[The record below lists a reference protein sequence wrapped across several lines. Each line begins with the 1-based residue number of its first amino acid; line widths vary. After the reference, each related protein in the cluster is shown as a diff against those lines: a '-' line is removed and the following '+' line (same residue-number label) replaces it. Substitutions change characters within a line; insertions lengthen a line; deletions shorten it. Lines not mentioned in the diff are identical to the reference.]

1 MPRARSQYIA
11 EMRERFEVVD
21 RVKAS
26 AEEKASLT
34 KAIED
39 ERSSPEE
46 TPSKENTLPKDAE
59 VVKLKF
65 ALEDDNEESNKD
77 EDEDSEKKEAG
88 DEIEE
93 VDEDVESGL
102 KVSFCRFCKVFL
114 IRIPRFFE
122 NSKTELV

>member
-59 VVKLKF
+59 AVKLKF
-65 ALEDDNEESNKD
+65 ALEDDHEDSNKD
-77 EDEDSEKKEAG
+77 DDEDSEKKEAG

-102 KVSFCRFCKVFL
+102 KVSFCNL
-114 IRIPRFFE
+114 LSIRIPKFKFFD
-122 NSKTELV
+122 